1 MKNDVNSQQLESTDK
16 RDVAEVFRDRMALLI
31 AQKGFNLSRFSQQI
45 GIDRSALSQF
55 LAPGSTRLPRAETL
69 CSIARTC
76 GVSLDWLMGLI
87 ANETFD
93 EDVAPMLEV
102 ERVTQDT
109 SSKMI
114 AQWHREAMGYKIRYV
129 PTALPDLLRTEAV
142 RAFEFN
148 AQNRNERE
156 ARDQQARDQ
165 LVYSRRPET
174 DMEVCMPLQ
183 RLEQFSRGQ
192 GVWSGL
198 PVRLRRQQ
206 LEHMITLI
214 DELYPT
220 FRLFLFDEREA
231 YAAPYTLFGPLRAAV
246 YLGDMYLVVNSVEHI
261 RALTTHFD
269 GLIRV
274 AHYGPDR
281 VTERISELIEALEA
295 SETVAA
301 AGKSE

>member
-301 AGKSE
+301 AEQSE

>member
-1 MKNDVNSQQLESTDK
+1 MKNDVNSQQAPIGSTDK
-16 RDVAEVFRDRMALLI
+16 RDVAHVFRDRMALLI
-31 AQKGFNLSRFSQQI
+31 AQKGFNLSRFSQEI

-55 LAPGSTRLPRAETL
+55 LAPESTRLPRAETL

-93 EDVAPMLEV
+93 AEVAPMLEI
-102 ERVTQDT
+102 ERVTDENN
-109 SSKMI
+109 SRLI
-114 AQWHREAMGYKIRYV
+114 ADWHREATGYKIRYV
-129 PTALPDLLRTEAV
+129 PSALPDLLRTEAV
-142 RAFEFN
+142 REFEFN
-148 AQNRNERE
+148 QQNLSERE
-156 ARDQQARDQ
+156 AREQLARDQ

-198 PVRLRRQQ
+198 SLRLRRQQ

-220 FRLFLFDEREA
+220 FRLFLYDEKEA
-231 YAAPYTLFGPLRAAV
+231 YAAPYTLFGPLRGV
-246 YLGDMYLVVNSVEHI
+246 IYIGDMYLVVNSIDHI

-269 GLIRV
+269 QLIRH

-281 VTERISELIEALEA
+281 VGDKISEQIENLESA
-295 SETVAA
+295 DI
-301 AGKSE
+301 

>member
-1 MKNDVNSQQLESTDK
+1 
-16 RDVAEVFRDRMALLI
+16 
-31 AQKGFNLSRFSQQI
+31 
-45 GIDRSALSQF
+45 
-55 LAPGSTRLPRAETL
+55 
-69 CSIARTC
+69 
-76 GVSLDWLMGLI
+76 MGLI

-192 GVWSGL
+192 ECGADFRSGCGGSSL
-198 PVRLRRQQ
+198 S
-206 LEHMITLI
+206 T
-214 DELYPT
+214 
-220 FRLFLFDEREA
+220 
-231 YAAPYTLFGPLRAAV
+231 
-246 YLGDMYLVVNSVEHI
+246 
-261 RALTTHFD
+261 
-269 GLIRV
+269 
-274 AHYGPDR
+274 
-281 VTERISELIEALEA
+281 
-295 SETVAA
+295 
-301 AGKSE
+301 